1 MLDKDNIIKAQVFQ
15 RQLRRSL
22 QMRKIIANA
31 PLGRNELIVRFT
43 SAAHPNLQF
52 KNPTFLG
59 RKNEVSKTA
68 DMWL

>member
-1 MLDKDNIIKAQVFQ
+1 MFQ

-22 QMRKIIANA
+22 QMKKIIAYA
-31 PLGRNELIVRFT
+31 PLGRNELIVRFA
-43 SAAHPNLQF
+43 SAARPNLEL

-59 RKNEVSKTA
+59 RKNKASKTA

>member
-1 MLDKDNIIKAQVFQ
+1 MK
-15 RQLRRSL
+15 
-22 QMRKIIANA
+22 KIIAYA
-31 PLGRNELIVRFT
+31 PLGRNELIVRFA
-43 SAAHPNLQF
+43 SAARPNLEL